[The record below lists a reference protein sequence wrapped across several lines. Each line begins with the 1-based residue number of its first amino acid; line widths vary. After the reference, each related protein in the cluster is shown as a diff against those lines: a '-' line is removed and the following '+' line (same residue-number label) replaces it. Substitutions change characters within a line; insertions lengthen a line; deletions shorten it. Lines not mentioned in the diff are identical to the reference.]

1 MKRVIFLTVLL
12 IGTYVFEFL
21 LLNPGNVA
29 DEIHYYKEPSKISVT
44 NPTIY
49 KEDLKHYYE
58 TLKTLDQADFE
69 NIDES
74 ISSNTDSFVQNF
86 NSSIN
91 EVVDEINLNLL
102 FYNFNKFRDS
112 NNGIKGIYVNGY
124 HMNNEEK
131 VSEVKEILKNTNV
144 NTLVIDAKTD
154 NGHIM
159 FKSNVPEVAVL
170 NNERIKYDATSLNIL
185 REIKEIYLI
194 ARIVV
199 FQDPIFAKK
208 FNEEAVYDSKSNNIY
223 SQDGQYFLDPSSEL
237 VREYIT
243 ELSIEACRLGFNE
256 IQFDYIRYPDSNYQF
271 MVFEEES
278 NYENRINNINT
289 FLREAK
295 EALHKEGCLVSAD
308 IFGYVLTNKS
318 DGGIGQ
324 NLETIVENVDF
335 ISPMVYPSHYSNGSF
350 GYTNPNNHP
359 YSVVTNALEDG
370 LKRGVS
376 EEQLRPY
383 LQGFW
388 HTIQDVRENIK
399 AAEDKQLDWLIWNN
413 LTRYELD
420 YFTKLES

>member
-29 DEIHYYKEPSKISVT
+29 DEIHYYKEPSEISVT

-49 KEDLKHYYE
+49 KEDLKHYYQ
-58 TLKTLDQADFE
+58 TLKKLDQGDFE
-69 NIDES
+69 NVDEA
-74 ISSNTDSFVQNF
+74 ISSDTDSLVKNF

-91 EVVDEINLNLL
+91 QAVDEINLNLM
-102 FYNFNKFRDS
+102 FYNFNKFRNS
-112 NNGIKGIYVNGY
+112 NNGIKGIYINGY

-131 VSEVKEILKNTNV
+131 ITEVKEILKNTNV

-170 NNERIKYDATSLNIL
+170 NNERIKYDATSLNGL

-208 FNEEAVYDSKSNNIY
+208 FNEEAVYDSKSNTIY
-223 SQDGQYFLDPSSEL
+223 SQDGQYFLDPGSEL
-237 VREYIT
+237 VRKYIT
-243 ELSIEACRLGFNE
+243 ELSVEACRLGFNE
-256 IQFDYIRYPDSNYQF
+256 IQFDYVRYPDSNYQF
-271 MVFEEES
+271 MVFKEES
-278 NYENRINNINT
+278 NYENRITNINT

-324 NLETIVENVDF
+324 NLETIVESVDF
-335 ISPMVYPSHYSNGSF
+335 ISPMVYPSHYSTGSF
-350 GYTNPNNHP
+350 GYADPNSHP

-388 HTIQDVRENIK
+388 HTVQDVRENIK
-399 AAEDKQLDWLIWNN
+399 AAEDKKLDWLIWNN
-413 LTRYELD
+413 LTKYELD

>member
-29 DEIHYYKEPSKISVT
+29 DEIHYYKEPSEISVT

-49 KEDLKHYYE
+49 KEDLKHYYQ
-58 TLKTLDQADFE
+58 TLKKLDQGNFE
-69 NIDES
+69 NLDEA
-74 ISSNTDSFVQNF
+74 ISSDTDSLVENF
-86 NSSIN
+86 NSLIN
-91 EVVDEINLNLL
+91 QAVDEINLNLM
-102 FYNFNKFRDS
+102 FYNFNKFRNS
-112 NNGIKGIYVNGY
+112 NNGIKGIYINGY

-131 VSEVKEILKNTNV
+131 ITEVKEILKNTNV

-170 NNERIKYDATSLNIL
+170 NNERIKYDATSLNGL

-223 SQDGQYFLDPSSEL
+223 SQDGQYFLDPGSEL
-237 VREYIT
+237 VRKYIT
-243 ELSIEACRLGFNE
+243 ELSVEACRLGFNE
-256 IQFDYIRYPDSNYQF
+256 IQFDYVRYPDSNYQF
-271 MVFEEES
+271 MVFKEES

-289 FLREAK
+289 FLRGAK

-324 NLETIVENVDF
+324 NLETIVESVDF
-335 ISPMVYPSHYSNGSF
+335 ISPMVYPSHYSTGSF
-350 GYTNPNNHP
+350 GYADPNNHP
-359 YSVVTNALEDG
+359 YSVVTNALEYGLERGKNG
-370 LKRGVS
+370 LKV
-376 EEQLRPY
+376 Y
-383 LQGFW
+383 LMCELPSNVILANEFCKYVDGFS
-388 HTIQDVRENIK
+388 IGR
-399 AAEDKQLDWLIWNN
+399 
-413 LTRYELD
+413 
-420 YFTKLES
+420 SS

>member
-1 MKRVIFLTVLL
+1 M
-12 IGTYVFEFL
+12 FEFL

-29 DEIHYYKEPSKISVT
+29 DEIHYYKEPSEISVT

-49 KEDLKHYYE
+49 KEDLKHYYQ
-58 TLKTLDQADFE
+58 TLKKLDQEDFE
-69 NIDES
+69 NVDEA
-74 ISSNTDSFVQNF
+74 ISSDTDSLVKNF

-91 EVVDEINLNLL
+91 QAVDEINLNLM
-102 FYNFNKFRDS
+102 FYNFNKFRNS
-112 NNGIKGIYVNGY
+112 NNGIKGIYINGY

-131 VSEVKEILKNTNV
+131 ITEVKEILKNTNV

-170 NNERIKYDATSLNIL
+170 NNERIKYDTTSLNGL

-223 SQDGQYFLDPSSEL
+223 SQDGQYFLDPGSEL
-237 VREYIT
+237 VRKYIT
-243 ELSIEACRLGFNE
+243 ELSVEACRLGFNE
-256 IQFDYIRYPDSNYQF
+256 IQFDYVRYPDSNYQF
-271 MVFEEES
+271 MVFKEES
-278 NYENRINNINT
+278 NYENRITNINT

-324 NLETIVENVDF
+324 NLETIVESVDF

-350 GYTNPNNHP
+350 GYENPNNHP
-359 YSVVTNALEDG
+359 YSVVTNALDDG
-370 LKRGVS
+370 LERGIS

-388 HTIQDVRENIK
+388 HTVQDVRENIK
-399 AAEDKQLDWLIWNN
+399 AAEDKKLDWLIWNN
-413 LTRYELD
+413 LTKYELD

>member
-1 MKRVIFLTVLL
+1 M
-12 IGTYVFEFL
+12 FEFL

-29 DEIHYYKEPSKISVT
+29 DEIHYYKEPSEISVT

-49 KEDLKHYYE
+49 KEDLKHYYQ
-58 TLKTLDQADFE
+58 TLKKLDQEDFE
-69 NIDES
+69 NVDEA
-74 ISSNTDSFVQNF
+74 ISSDTNSVVENF
-86 NSSIN
+86 NSLIN
-91 EVVDEINLNLL
+91 QVVDEINLNLM
-102 FYNFNKFRDS
+102 FYNFNKFRNS
-112 NNGIKGIYVNGY
+112 NNGIKGIYINGY

-131 VSEVKEILKNTNV
+131 ITEVKEILKNTNV

-170 NNERIKYDATSLNIL
+170 NNERIKYDATSLNGL

-208 FNEEAVYDSKSNNIY
+208 FNEEAVYDSKLNNIY
-223 SQDGQYFLDPSSEL
+223 SQDGQYFLDPGSEL
-237 VREYIT
+237 VRKYIT
-243 ELSIEACRLGFNE
+243 ELSVEACRLGFNE
-256 IQFDYIRYPDSNYQF
+256 IQFDYVRYPDSNYKF

-295 EALHKEGCLVSAD
+295 EAINKEGCLVSAD

-324 NLETIVENVDF
+324 NLETIVESVDF

-359 YSVVTNALEDG
+359 YGVVTKAIEDG
-370 LKRGVS
+370 LERGIS
-376 EEQLRPY
+376 KEKLRPY

-388 HTIQDVRENIK
+388 HTVQDVRENIK
-399 AAEDKQLDWLIWNN
+399 AAEDKELDWLIWNN
-413 LTRYELD
+413 LTKYEVD
-420 YFTKLES
+420 YFSKLES

>member
-29 DEIHYYKEPSKISVT
+29 DEIHYYKEPSEISVT

-49 KEDLKHYYE
+49 KEDLKHYYQ
-58 TLKTLDQADFE
+58 TLKKLDQEDFE
-69 NIDES
+69 NVDEA
-74 ISSNTDSFVQNF
+74 ISSDTDSLVENF

-91 EVVDEINLNLL
+91 QAVDEINLNLM
-102 FYNFNKFRDS
+102 FYNFNKFRNS
-112 NNGIKGIYVNGY
+112 NNGIKGIYINGY

-131 VSEVKEILKNTNV
+131 ITEVKEILKNTNV
-144 NTLVIDAKTD
+144 NTQVIDAKTD

-170 NNERIKYDATSLNIL
+170 NNERIKYDSTSLNGL

-223 SQDGQYFLDPSSEL
+223 SQDGQYFLDPGSEL
-237 VREYIT
+237 VRKYIT
-243 ELSIEACRLGFNE
+243 ELSVEACRLGFNE
-256 IQFDYIRYPDSNYQF
+256 IQFDYVRYPDSNYQF
-271 MVFEEES
+271 MVFKEES

-289 FLREAK
+289 FLRGAK

-324 NLETIVENVDF
+324 NLETIVESVDF

-350 GYTNPNNHP
+350 GYENPNNHP
-359 YSVVTNALEDG
+359 YSVVTNALDDG
-370 LKRGVS
+370 LERGIS

-388 HTIQDVRENIK
+388 HTVQDVRENIK
-399 AAEDKQLDWLIWNN
+399 AAEDKKLDWLIWNN
-413 LTRYELD
+413 LTKYELD

>member
-1 MKRVIFLTVLL
+1 
-12 IGTYVFEFL
+12 
-21 LLNPGNVA
+21 
-29 DEIHYYKEPSKISVT
+29 
-44 NPTIY
+44 
-49 KEDLKHYYE
+49 
-58 TLKTLDQADFE
+58 
-69 NIDES
+69 
-74 ISSNTDSFVQNF
+74 
-86 NSSIN
+86 
-91 EVVDEINLNLL
+91 
-102 FYNFNKFRDS
+102 
-112 NNGIKGIYVNGY
+112 
-124 HMNNEEK
+124 MNNEEK
-131 VSEVKEILKNTNV
+131 ITEVKEILKNTNV
-144 NTLVIDAKTD
+144 NTLVIDVKTD

-170 NNERIKYDATSLNIL
+170 NNERIKYDTTSLNGL

-223 SQDGQYFLDPSSEL
+223 SQDGQYFLDPGSEL
-237 VREYIT
+237 VRKYIT
-243 ELSIEACRLGFNE
+243 ELSVEACRLGFNE
-256 IQFDYIRYPDSNYQF
+256 IQFDYVRYPDSNYQF
-271 MVFEEES
+271 MVFKEES

-289 FLREAK
+289 FLRGAK

-324 NLETIVENVDF
+324 NLETIVESVDF

-350 GYTNPNNHP
+350 GYENPNNHP
-359 YSVVTNALEDG
+359 YSVVTNALDDG
-370 LKRGVS
+370 LERGIS

-388 HTIQDVRENIK
+388 HTVQDVRENIK
-399 AAEDKQLDWLIWNN
+399 AAEDKKLDWLIWNN
-413 LTRYELD
+413 LTKYELD

>member
-1 MKRVIFLTVLL
+1 M
-12 IGTYVFEFL
+12 FEFL

-29 DEIHYYKEPSKISVT
+29 DEIHYYKEPSEISVT

-49 KEDLKHYYE
+49 KEDLKHYYQ
-58 TLKTLDQADFE
+58 TLKKLDQGDFE
-69 NIDES
+69 NVDEA
-74 ISSNTDSFVQNF
+74 ISSDTDSLVENF

-91 EVVDEINLNLL
+91 QAVDEINLNLM
-102 FYNFNKFRDS
+102 FYNFNKFRNS
-112 NNGIKGIYVNGY
+112 NNGIKGIYINGY

-131 VSEVKEILKNTNV
+131 ITEVKEILKNTNV

-170 NNERIKYDATSLNIL
+170 NNERIKYDATSLNGL

-199 FQDPIFAKK
+199 FQDPIFANK

-223 SQDGQYFLDPSSEL
+223 SQDGQYFLDPGSEL
-237 VREYIT
+237 VRKYIT
-243 ELSIEACRLGFNE
+243 ELSVEACRLGFNE
-256 IQFDYIRYPDSNYQF
+256 IQFDYVRYPDSNYKF
-271 MVFEEES
+271 MVFKEES
-278 NYENRINNINT
+278 NYENRITNINT

-324 NLETIVENVDF
+324 NLETIVESVDF

-350 GYTNPNNHP
+350 GYENPNNHP
-359 YSVVTNALEDG
+359 YSVVTNALDDG
-370 LKRGVS
+370 LERGIS

-388 HTIQDVRENIK
+388 HTVQDVRENIK
-399 AAEDKQLDWLIWNN
+399 AAEDKKLDWLIWNN
-413 LTRYELD
+413 LTKYELD

>member
-1 MKRVIFLTVLL
+1 VKRVIFLTVLL

-29 DEIHYYKEPSKISVT
+29 DEIHYYKEPSEISVT

-49 KEDLKHYYE
+49 KEDLKHYYQ
-58 TLKTLDQADFE
+58 TLKKLDQGDFE
-69 NIDES
+69 NVDEA
-74 ISSNTDSFVQNF
+74 ISSDTDSLVKNF

-91 EVVDEINLNLL
+91 QAVDEINLNLM
-102 FYNFNKFRDS
+102 FYNFNKFRNS
-112 NNGIKGIYVNGY
+112 NNGIKGIYINGY

-131 VSEVKEILKNTNV
+131 ITEVKEILKNTNV

-170 NNERIKYDATSLNIL
+170 NNERIKYDTTSLNGL

-199 FQDPIFAKK
+199 FQDPIFANK

-223 SQDGQYFLDPSSEL
+223 SQDGQYFLDPGSEL
-237 VREYIT
+237 VRKYIT
-243 ELSIEACRLGFNE
+243 ELSVEACRLGFNE
-256 IQFDYIRYPDSNYQF
+256 IQFDYVRYPDSNYQF
-271 MVFEEES
+271 MVFKEES
-278 NYENRINNINT
+278 NYENRITNINT

-324 NLETIVENVDF
+324 NLETIVESVDF

-350 GYTNPNNHP
+350 GYENPNNHP
-359 YSVVTNALEDG
+359 YSVVTNALDDG
-370 LKRGVS
+370 LERGVS

-388 HTIQDVRENIK
+388 HTVQDVRENIK
-399 AAEDKQLDWLIWNN
+399 AAEDKKLDWLIWNN
-413 LTRYELD
+413 LTKYELD

>member
-1 MKRVIFLTVLL
+1 M
-12 IGTYVFEFL
+12 FEFL

-29 DEIHYYKEPSKISVT
+29 DEIHYYKEPSEISVT

-49 KEDLKHYYE
+49 KEDLKHYYH
-58 TLKTLDQADFE
+58 TLKKLDQGDFE
-69 NIDES
+69 NVDEA
-74 ISSNTDSFVQNF
+74 ISSDTDSLVKNF

-91 EVVDEINLNLL
+91 QAVDEINLNLM
-102 FYNFNKFRDS
+102 FYNFNKFRNS
-112 NNGIKGIYVNGY
+112 NNGIKGIYINGY

-131 VSEVKEILKNTNV
+131 ITEVKEILKNTNV

-159 FKSNVPEVAVL
+159 FKSNVPEVTVL
-170 NNERIKYDATSLNIL
+170 NNERIKYDATSLNGL

-199 FQDPIFAKK
+199 FQDPIFANK

-223 SQDGQYFLDPSSEL
+223 SQDGQYFLDPGSEL
-237 VREYIT
+237 VRKYIT
-243 ELSIEACRLGFNE
+243 ELSVEACRLGFNE
-256 IQFDYIRYPDSNYQF
+256 IQFDYVRYPDSNYQF
-271 MVFEEES
+271 MVFKEES

-289 FLREAK
+289 FLRGAK

-324 NLETIVENVDF
+324 NLETILESVDF
-335 ISPMVYPSHYSNGSF
+335 ILPMVYPSHYSNGSF
-350 GYTNPNNHP
+350 GYENPNNHP
-359 YSVVTNALEDG
+359 YSVVTNALDDG
-370 LKRGVS
+370 LERGIS

-388 HTIQDVRENIK
+388 HTVQDVRENIK
-399 AAEDKQLDWLIWNN
+399 AAEDKKLDWLIWNN
-413 LTRYELD
+413 LTKYELD

>member
-1 MKRVIFLTVLL
+1 M
-12 IGTYVFEFL
+12 FEFL

-29 DEIHYYKEPSKISVT
+29 DEIHYYKEPSEISVT

-49 KEDLKHYYE
+49 KEDLKHYYQ
-58 TLKTLDQADFE
+58 TLKKLDQEDFE
-69 NIDES
+69 NVDEA
-74 ISSNTDSFVQNF
+74 ISSDTDSLVKNF

-91 EVVDEINLNLL
+91 QAVDEINLNLM
-102 FYNFNKFRDS
+102 FYNFNKFRNS
-112 NNGIKGIYVNGY
+112 NNGIKGIYINGY

-131 VSEVKEILKNTNV
+131 ITEVKEILKNTNV

-170 NNERIKYDATSLNIL
+170 NNERIKYDATSLNGL

-199 FQDPIFAKK
+199 FQDPIFANK

-223 SQDGQYFLDPSSEL
+223 SQDGQYFLDPGSEL
-237 VREYIT
+237 VRKYIT
-243 ELSIEACRLGFNE
+243 ELSVEACRLGFNE
-256 IQFDYIRYPDSNYQF
+256 IQFDYVRYPDSNYQF
-271 MVFEEES
+271 MVFKEES

-289 FLREAK
+289 FLRGAK

-324 NLETIVENVDF
+324 NLETIVESVDF
-335 ISPMVYPSHYSNGSF
+335 ISPMVYPSHYSTGSF
-350 GYTNPNNHP
+350 GYADPNNHP

-370 LKRGVS
+370 LERGVS
-376 EEQLRPY
+376 GEQLRPY

-388 HTIQDVRENIK
+388 HTVQDVRENIK
-399 AAEDKQLDWLIWNN
+399 AAEDKELDWLIWNN
-413 LTRYELD
+413 LTKYELD

>member
-1 MKRVIFLTVLL
+1 M
-12 IGTYVFEFL
+12 FEFL

-29 DEIHYYKEPSKISVT
+29 DEIHYYKEPSEISLT
-44 NPTIY
+44 TPTIY
-49 KEDLKHYYE
+49 KEDLRHYYQ
-58 TLKTLDQADFE
+58 TLKKLDQGDFE
-69 NIDES
+69 NLDES
-74 ISSNTDSFVQNF
+74 ISSDTDSLIKNF

-91 EVVDEINLNLL
+91 QAVDEINLNLL
-102 FYNFNKFRDS
+102 FYNFNKFRNS
-112 NNGIKGIYVNGY
+112 HNGIKGIYVNGY

-131 VSEVKEILKNTNV
+131 ITEVKEILKNTNV
-144 NTLVIDAKTD
+144 NALVIDAKTD

-159 FKSNVPEVAVL
+159 FKSNVPKVAEL
-170 NNERIKYDATSLNIL
+170 NNERIKYDATSLNGL

-223 SQDGQYFLDPSSEL
+223 SQDGQYFLDPGSEL
-237 VREYIT
+237 VRKYIT
-243 ELSIEACRLGFNE
+243 ELSVEACRLGFNE
-256 IQFDYIRYPDSNYQF
+256 IQFDYVRYPDSNYQF
-271 MVFEEES
+271 MVFKEES

-289 FLREAK
+289 FLRGAK

-324 NLETIVENVDF
+324 NLETIVESVDF

-350 GYTNPNNHP
+350 GYENPNNHP
-359 YSVVTNALEDG
+359 YSVVTNALDDG
-370 LKRGVS
+370 LERGIS

-388 HTIQDVRENIK
+388 HTVQDVRENIK
-399 AAEDKQLDWLIWNN
+399 AAEDKELDWLIWNN
-413 LTRYELD
+413 LTKYELD